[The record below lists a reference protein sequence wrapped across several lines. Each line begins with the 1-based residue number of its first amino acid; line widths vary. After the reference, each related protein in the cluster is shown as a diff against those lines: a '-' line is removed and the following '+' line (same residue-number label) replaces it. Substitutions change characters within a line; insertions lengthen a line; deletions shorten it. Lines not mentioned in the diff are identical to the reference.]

1 MLVLSI
7 YEHLLMF
14 ATRTIEEL
22 MDDHGKRKKQNNIEK
37 KAGFDGSTARRAEK
51 LAARVMVRKAPRQER
66 SKVMVGAILEAAA
79 EIFAELGYARATTN
93 KIAERAGVSVGS
105 LYQYFPNKDSL
116 IACLHEE
123 HHEKINEVVA
133 NALRRFGD
141 HSMGLEEGLR
151 RFLDELNEVHEANP
165 TLTKALSREV
175 MGESEVNDKSHPDE
189 DEAAKI
195 NHFAML
201 LFNRPD
207 VRDGDPA
214 IISAI
219 MGQVIRHLTRWVLH
233 DAPSGLDR
241 EALREET
248 VQLLLRYLKK

>member
-1 MLVLSI
+1 
-7 YEHLLMF
+7 
-14 ATRTIEEL
+14 
-22 MDDHGKRKKQNNIEK
+22 MDDPAKREKPNNIGK
-37 KAGFDGSTARRAEK
+37 VSGRKGSPEGRAQK
-51 LAARVMVRKAPRQER
+51 LAARVKVRKVPHQER
-66 SKVMVGAILEAAA
+66 SKVMVDAILEAAA
-79 EIFAELGYARATTN
+79 QVFAELGYARATTN

-116 IACLHEE
+116 IASLHEV
-123 HHEKINEVVA
+123 HHAKVNEVVG
-133 NALRRFGD
+133 NAFKRFGD

-151 RFLDELNEVHEANP
+151 RFLDELNEVHEADP

-175 MGESEVNDKSHPDE
+175 MREAEVDDHPHTDE

-195 NHFAML
+195 DHLAML

-214 IISAI
+214 VISAI
-219 MGQVIRHLTRWVLH
+219 MGQAISHLTRWLQH
-233 DAPSGLDR
+233 DAPPGLDR
-241 EALREET
+241 DALREET